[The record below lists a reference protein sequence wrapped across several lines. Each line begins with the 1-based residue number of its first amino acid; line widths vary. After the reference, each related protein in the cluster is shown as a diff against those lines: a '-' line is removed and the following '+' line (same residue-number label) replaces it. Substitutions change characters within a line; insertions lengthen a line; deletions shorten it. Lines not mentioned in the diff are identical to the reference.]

1 MGVYE
6 FLVLDKKIKK
16 SISEGNSEEKIEQ
29 IAINELSKKDIESF
43 CPMFKERRQWS
54 DRKKWVHFPLFRSYV
69 FARIHLK
76 ENIFVLQTIGVN
88 KIVKFQNKI
97 SIIPDQVINDIKN
110 IVDGGYK
117 IQQVDYFIKGD
128 EVSVVSGPLKGVNG
142 IIQDLKGDSRLI
154 MKVEAIRQAFS
165 IEISSEQL
173 KLKKKNVSKVL

>member
-1 MGVYE
+1 MKKWIAVYT
-6 FLVLDKKIKK
+6 K
-16 SISEGNSEEKIEQ
+16 SRHEQ
-29 IAINELSKKDIESF
+29 IVINELSKKDIESF

-142 IIQDLKGDSRLI
+142 IIQDLKGDNRLI

>member
-1 MGVYE
+1 MKKWIAVYT
-6 FLVLDKKIKK
+6 K
-16 SISEGNSEEKIEQ
+16 SRHEQ
-29 IAINELSKKDIESF
+29 IVINELSKKDIESF

-69 FARIHLK
+69 FARIQLK

>member
-1 MGVYE
+1 M
-6 FLVLDKKIKK
+6 KKWIAIYTK
-16 SISEGNSEEKIEQ
+16 SRHEQ
-29 IAINELSKKDIESF
+29 IVINELSKKDIESF

-128 EVSVVSGPLKGVNG
+128 EVSVVSGPLKGLNG

-165 IEISSEQL
+165 IEISPEQL

>member
-1 MGVYE
+1 M
-6 FLVLDKKIKK
+6 KKWIAIYTK
-16 SISEGNSEEKIEQ
+16 SRHEQ
-29 IAINELSKKDIESF
+29 IVVNELSKKDIESF

-142 IIQDLKGDSRLI
+142 IIQDLKGDNRLI

>member
-1 MGVYE
+1 MKKWIAVYT
-6 FLVLDKKIKK
+6 K
-16 SISEGNSEEKIEQ
+16 SRHEQ
-29 IAINELSKKDIESF
+29 IVINELSKKDIESF

-128 EVSVVSGPLKGVNG
+128 EVSVISGPLKGVNG

>member
-1 MGVYE
+1 MKKWIAVYT
-6 FLVLDKKIKK
+6 K
-16 SISEGNSEEKIEQ
+16 SRHEQ
-29 IAINELSKKDIESF
+29 IVINELSKKDIESF

-128 EVSVVSGPLKGVNG
+128 EVSVVSGPLKGING

-165 IEISSEQL
+165 IEISPEQL

>member
-1 MGVYE
+1 M
-6 FLVLDKKIKK
+6 KKWIAIYTK
-16 SISEGNSEEKIEQ
+16 SRHEQ
-29 IAINELSKKDIESF
+29 IVVNELSKKDIESF

-128 EVSVVSGPLKGVNG
+128 EVSVISGPLKGVNG